1 MKKNLSARLSITV
14 AISMLF
20 LALILSAIAV
30 KVSSIKIEQMYG
42 NDALD
47 ISVSVANGINPDEFK
62 SIVKSLD
69 VNSKDYKNIHKI
81 LYNTKLETDV
91 LYVYSFIRTAED
103 EITYIVDGSD
113 TIESGN
119 NDAPGVT
126 ADLAD
131 YEPSL
136 MKTLNTNKPSS
147 SKLVYSDEYGY
158 NISGYSPIVDN
169 DDKVIGY
176 VGCDII
182 AQDYY
187 TTLSEV
193 ALIIAGTCFIIAAI
207 FSFIFSS
214 IVRKIISSPINR
226 LSSLSSSFKNMDF
239 TSDVDADLLS
249 REDEIGILSNS
260 FEEIRNEIT
269 KLVVKIRTAS
279 DNMLLTSKELN
290 DEFSKVKELSNNISS
305 AMDEMAQC
313 AMQQALDTES
323 GAEHI
328 ETLNFILDKNS
339 NLIRDLIGA
348 TDEVDQNV
356 DNGIEL
362 MDKINQLNYE
372 NTQATKEIFD
382 IVKQTGINTDK
393 ITQASNLIAN
403 ISDKINLLA
412 LNTAIESSNS
422 SEIGMK
428 FAIVAEDIRKLAG
441 DSAKSTEVINKI
453 VEDLSKNSSTALEKM
468 EQLENSLDAQNQSFN
483 DAFSQYKLIQQ
494 SNSNALNTLNH
505 MAVIRSDLEDNRDN
519 IMQTL
524 EALSGMS
531 EQSAATAQ
539 SVSDNAQEQTDMVN
553 DLSGHSENLVG
564 VAEDLKNQVAEF
576 KI

>member
-453 VEDLSKNSSTALEKM
+453 VEDLSKNSSTALEKL
-468 EQLENSLDAQNQSFN
+468 EQLENSLDAQNQYFN

-553 DLSGHSENLVG
+553 NLSGHSENLVG
-564 VAEDLKNQVAEF
+564 VAEDLKNQVAKF

>member
-453 VEDLSKNSSTALEKM
+453 VEDLSKNSSTALEKL

-494 SNSNALNTLNH
+494 SNSNVLNTLNH

-553 DLSGHSENLVG
+553 NLSGHSENLVG

>member
-356 DNGIEL
+356 NNGIEL

-564 VAEDLKNQVAEF
+564 VAEDLKNQVAKF

>member
-214 IVRKIISSPINR
+214 IVRKIISNPINR

-239 TSDVDADLLS
+239 TSYVDADLLS

-290 DEFSKVKELSNNISS
+290 DEFSKVKELSNNISN

-356 DNGIEL
+356 NNGIEL

-453 VEDLSKNSSTALEKM
+453 VEALSKNSSTALEKM

>member
-564 VAEDLKNQVAEF
+564 VAEDLKNQVAKF

>member
-158 NISGYSPIVDN
+158 TISGYSPIVDN

-214 IVRKIISSPINR
+214 IVRKIISNPINR
-226 LSSLSSSFKNMDF
+226 LSSLSSSFRNMDF

-356 DNGIEL
+356 NNGIEL

-382 IVKQTGINTDK
+382 IVKQTRIHTDK

-428 FAIVAEDIRKLAG
+428 FAIVAEDIRKLAE

-494 SNSNALNTLNH
+494 SNSNVLNTLNH

-519 IMQTL
+519 IMETL

-564 VAEDLKNQVAEF
+564 VAEDLKNQVAKF